1 MKTVAFP
8 LRPYLLFF
16 AFLSLLFS
24 CKQEMPKGVM
34 DKGKMENLLYD
45 YHLAQAM
52 AAAVPADSVDYYT
65 RLYCRAVYHKYGVT
79 EEDFNRSMEWYMRH
93 SEQLFKIYRNL
104 DKRYADPAASAMA
117 GSGGGPVVASGKDS
131 INFWRGRQFFLL
143 SSVDN
148 GRLTFEQE
156 ADSLLRPGDRL
167 HWRFNVRWMYR
178 EGMKSAI
185 ALLAVR
191 YDNDSIGSV
200 SHYLYGTGPQE
211 IVVQVGDRKV
221 KSIFG
226 FVYQNAEWTDRPKF
240 LVVSEPVLSRS
251 HPEEVAAPAE
261 ETGADSLRVDK
272 GPVRDSLSLPASP
285 SGERMEMRMKHFPR
299 RRIRQE
305 LRQ

>member
-8 LRPYLLFF
+8 FRPFLCFLLVVVF
-16 AFLSLLFS
+16 LFS
-24 CKQEMPKGVM
+24 CKQEMPKGIM

-52 AAAVPADSVDYYT
+52 AAMSADSVDYYT
-65 RLYCRAVYHKYGVT
+65 RLYCRAVYRKYGVT

-104 DKRYADPAASAMA
+104 DKRYTDPSASVMS
-117 GSGGGPVVASGKDS
+117 GNGGGPSASSAKDS

-148 GRLTFEQE
+148 GRITFEQE
-156 ADSLLRPGDRL
+156 ADSLLQPGDRL
-167 HWRFNVRWMYR
+167 HWRFNISWMYR

-185 ALLAVR
+185 VLLAVR

-211 IVVQVGDRKV
+211 IVMQIGDRKV

-226 FVYQNAEWTDRPKF
+226 FVYQNAEWADRPKF
-240 LVVSEPVLSRS
+240 LVVSDPVLSRS
-251 HPEEVAAPAE
+251 HPEEVTEPAGE
-261 ETGADSLRVDK
+261 IGADSLRVDK
-272 GPVRDSLSLPASP
+272 GMASDSLSLPPSP
-285 SGERMEMRMKHFPR
+285 SDERTKMRMQHFPR
-299 RRIRQE
+299 RRIRQD